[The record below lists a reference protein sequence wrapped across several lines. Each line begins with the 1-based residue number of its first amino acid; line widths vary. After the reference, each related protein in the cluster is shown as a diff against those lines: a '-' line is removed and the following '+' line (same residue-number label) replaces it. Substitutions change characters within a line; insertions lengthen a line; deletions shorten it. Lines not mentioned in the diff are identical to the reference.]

1 MASKALSNQAAHD
14 PTRSA
19 GWPDEDRG
27 SAPFTGWTRAHWE
40 ATADALLL
48 APRRY
53 ATASHALVH
62 LPGPASRSGRWS
74 DGLEGFARTFLLAG
88 FRLAGAGGDDPH
100 DLAGWY
106 ARGIAAGVD
115 PGSPERWPRLTER
128 RQAHVEAASV
138 AIGLHETRP
147 WIWSRLSDRTRAQ
160 VVDWL
165 GDIVGQGGYGNNWVW
180 FQNIVEAF
188 LRTVDGPWDPAD
200 IERNLAAH
208 ESWYVADGWYTDGGV
223 RNFDYYVGWAMHFYP
238 VWYSRILGAGA
249 DPAFA
254 ATTRDRLRRF
264 LLDAQH
270 LVAAGGAPVL
280 QGRSLTYRFAMLAP
294 FWAGAV
300 ADAQVPADGGDGDA
314 VPPGVTRRLAN
325 GVLRYFLDH
334 GSRDE
339 RGLLPIGWHGPFPR
353 IRQYYSGPG
362 SPYWASKGFA
372 GLVLPSSHPVWTA
385 AERPLPVESGD
396 AHRVIEPPG
405 WIVSATRADGI
416 VRVLNHGTDHA
427 AVPSAAADLP
437 FYARHGYASHAA
449 PELSHGDARGPV
461 DSHVALLDAAGRP
474 SHRTPLRRVD
484 SGPDALASCSRAH
497 WLELSPDA
505 GTTQDA
511 GSMRTGPW
519 LTTATLVRGGVE
531 VRLARVD
538 PVPQGYGRPGTAGS
552 DDPDAHWLPDPGP
565 WRLRFGGWAVASDA
579 AAPAHGLGDRYA
591 SATTDAGL
599 ISVVVGHD
607 DVDEVGVR
615 ASDGTN
621 PLGRRSATPW
631 AQSSSPVDTGRVYA
645 AVVAL
650 TGVPSVAEDARR
662 TAVRIDGADVTV
674 EWPDGTFAMAR
685 LTAPDAAGS
694 R

>member
-1 MASKALSNQAAHD
+1 MPAQSALRTDQIA
-14 PTRSA
+14 
-19 GWPDEDRG
+19 EDREG
-27 SAPFTGWTRAHWE
+27 APFTGWTRAHWE

-53 ATASHALVH
+53 ATASNALVH

-115 PGSPERWPRLTER
+115 PESRERWPRLTER

-188 LRTVDGPWDPAD
+188 LRTVGGPWDPAD

-238 VWYSRILGAGA
+238 VWYSRILATDADAG
-249 DPAFA
+249 FA
-254 ATTRDRLRRF
+254 ATVRDRLRRY
-264 LLDAQH
+264 LQDAQY
-270 LVAAGGAPVL
+270 LVAADGAPVL

-300 ADAQVPADGGDGDA
+300 ADAQAPGAAVDA
-314 VPPGVTRRLAN
+314 ATVPPGVTRRLAN
-325 GVLRYFLDH
+325 GVLRYFLGH
-334 GSRDE
+334 GARDE
-339 RGLLPIGWHGPFPR
+339 RGLLPIGWHGAFPR

-372 GLVLPSSHPVWTA
+372 GLVLAPSHPVWTA
-385 AERPLPVESGD
+385 EERPLPVESGD
-396 AHRVIEPPG
+396 VHRVVEPPS
-405 WIVSATRADGI
+405 WIVAATRSDGI

-427 AVPSAAADLP
+427 AVPAAAADLP
-437 FYARHGYASHAA
+437 FYARHGYATHAA
-449 PELSHGDARGPV
+449 PELSHGDAQAPF
-461 DSHVALLDAAGRP
+461 DSHVALLDAEGRP

-484 SGPDALASCSRAH
+484 AGPDALASSGRAH
-497 WLELSPDA
+497 WLELSAAA
-505 GTTQDA
+505 GTTQDTE
-511 GSMRTGPW
+511 SMRVGPW

-538 PVPQGYGRPGTAGS
+538 PVPPDFGRPGTAAA
-552 DDPDAHWLPDPGP
+552 DDPDAHRLVDPGP

-579 AAPAHGLGDRYA
+579 AAPAHRLGDRHA
-591 SATTDAGL
+591 AATTESGL
-599 ISVVVGHD
+599 TSVVVGCDGVD
-607 DVDEVGVR
+607 DAGVR
-615 ASDGTN
+615 ASAGSN
-621 PLGRRSATPW
+621 PLGRWSATPW
-631 AQSSSPVDTGRVYA
+631 ARTSAPIRTGTVYA
-645 AVVAL
+645 AVVVLA
-650 TGVPSVAEDARR
+650 GVPSAADDADR
-662 TAVRIDGADVTV
+662 TAVRIADADASVT
-674 EWPDGTFAMAR
+674 WPDGTSVSVR
-685 LTAPDAAGS
+685 LAAPDAAGS